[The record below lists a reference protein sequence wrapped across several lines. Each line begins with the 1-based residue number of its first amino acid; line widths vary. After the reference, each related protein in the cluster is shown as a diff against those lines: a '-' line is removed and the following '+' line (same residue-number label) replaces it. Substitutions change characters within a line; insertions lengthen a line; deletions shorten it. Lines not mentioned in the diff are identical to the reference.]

1 MMADHTLVMMVLL
14 VSIVILEIMTDEF
27 RIYFF

>member
-1 MMADHTLVMMVLL
+1 MMADHTLVMMVL
-14 VSIVILEIMTDEF
+14 VVRIVILEIMTDEF

>member
-14 VSIVILEIMTDEF
+14 VSIVILEVMTDEF